1 MRASVLVDV
10 RVVLD
15 GTPGVSMAM
24 DNASLRDVCKLLN
37 SKSSAFLKRSKSMRA
52 RFTWTISL
60 ILNRPCMSHADKLS
74 SSLPRANTIASRSVM
89 LVTEHSGLQGCM
101 LMNTCFPSQ
110 DQQRK
115 NRTNENGYKRDDRS
129 ERQGDVAQEFLVTSC
144 SHKNFGRRCP
154 TACSQ

>member
-115 NRTNENGYKRDDRS
+115 NRTNENGY
-129 ERQGDVAQEFLVTSC
+129 
-144 SHKNFGRRCP
+144 
-154 TACSQ
+154 

>member
-1 MRASVLVDV
+1 MPMRNMFGNGSFSPEDV
-10 RVVLD
+10 
-15 GTPGVSMAM
+15 T
-24 DNASLRDVCKLLN
+24 
-37 SKSSAFLKRSKSMRA
+37 KSMRA

-129 ERQGDVAQEFLVTSC
+129 ER
-144 SHKNFGRRCP
+144 
-154 TACSQ
+154 